1 MLDRYQFNV
10 PLAAFQLIQKNLAE
24 MQTDISLGLLG
35 ILQVSRLKESG
46 NLAVEQIS
54 IMKRNNCM
62 KAIQIARNAREMMG
76 GNGISEEYHVLR
88 HAVNL

>member
-88 HAVNL
+88 HTVNL